1 MTAMKT
7 NKIIIMCMLLLFSGS
22 TFAQTQQE
30 RLTRH
35 VYTLAGDS
43 LRGRKAGSEDAAKAA
58 AYIVAQFEE
67 IGIQPFYDGG
77 WYQPFERSGK
87 TYKNVIGVIPGND
100 PVLKDEYI
108 IIGAHYDH
116 LGVMNDQIYNG
127 ADDNASGTATII
139 EMARILKNQQ
149 SDLKRSVIIAA
160 FDAEEIGLWGS
171 NYLAKQMDLS
181 RVKLMMSID
190 MVGWLEKGKTL
201 RLQGA
206 ATIKDGKRLLREVA
220 EKMHIDIKPKDFE
233 TSIFGATDTQSFA
246 QRGVATLYV
255 TTGLKSPYHKPEDDP
270 ELIDYKGLDKV
281 ADYMA
286 DVTMRCATDEA
297 FAPTGKISPIHSGQR
312 KKLEIDPTVS
322 LVNGYVAFPKAGFN
336 GKSRY
341 GVNAGLMAQLN
352 LSSHFT
358 LETGAQYELLRAKM
372 PDEGDLFNAY
382 LPYRQQSI
390 LVPANL
396 LVNIGGAP
404 GVDAFVELGGFYG
417 RVLTTELEDAHDNI
431 NPNQWGL
438 NWAFGLR
445 LGKVKI
451 SGGRRYQLN
460 PFFVGDEGLPD
471 AKLRAGSFS
480 VGYYF

>member
-1 MTAMKT
+1 MR
-7 NKIIIMCMLLLFSGS
+7 NKIHFILICMLLLFSGS

-67 IGIQPFYDGG
+67 IGIQPFYDEG

-116 LGVMNDQIYNG
+116 LGVMNDEIYNG

-139 EMARILKNQQ
+139 EMARILKGQQ
-149 SDLKRSVIIAA
+149 SQLKRSVIVAA

-171 NYLAKQMDLS
+171 NHLAKQLDLS
-181 RVKLMMSID
+181 KVKLMMSID
-190 MVGWLEKGKTL
+190 MVGWLEKGKIL

-206 ATIKDGKRLLREVA
+206 ATIKNGKRMLSEEA
-220 EKMHIDIKPKDFE
+220 EKMNIDIKPKDFE
-233 TSIFGATDTQSFA
+233 TSILGATDTQGFA

-270 ELIDYKGLDKV
+270 ELIDYEGLDKV

-286 DVTMRCATDEA
+286 DVTMRFATDEN
-297 FAPTGKISPIHSGQR
+297 FTPSGKISPIHSGKR
-312 KKLEIDPTVS
+312 KTLEIMPSVS
-322 LVNGYVAFPKAGFN
+322 LVNGNVAFPDAGFD
-336 GKSRY
+336 GKNRY
-341 GVNAGLMAQLN
+341 GVNAGLMALLN
-352 LSSHFT
+352 LNSHFT
-358 LETGAQYELLRAKM
+358 LKAGAQYELLRAKY
-372 PDEGDLFNAY
+372 PDESNLFNSY
-382 LPYRQQSI
+382 LPYRQQSV
-390 LVPANL
+390 LVPVSL
-396 LVNIGGAP
+396 LVYIGGAP
-404 GVDAFVELGGFYG
+404 GMDVYVEAGGFYG
-417 RVLTTELEDAHDNI
+417 RVINAEFGGEPELSID
-431 NPNQWGL
+431 PNQYGID
-438 NWAFGLR
+438 WAVGFR
-445 LGKVKI
+445 LGKVNI

-460 PFFVGDEGLPD
+460 PMFVNEGAPKARLH
-471 AKLRAGSFS
+471 AGSFS

>member
-1 MTAMKT
+1 MK
-7 NKIIIMCMLLLFSGS
+7 NNRFFFICMLLLIGGS

-35 VYTLAGDS
+35 VYYLAGDS

-58 AYIVAQFEE
+58 AYIVKQFEE
-67 IGIQPFYDGG
+67 IGIQPYYEEG
-77 WYQPFERSGK
+77 WYQTFEKYGNS
-87 TYKNVIGVIPGND
+87 YKNVVGIIPGND

-139 EMARILKNQQ
+139 EMARILKSQQ
-149 SDLKRSVIIAA
+149 SNLKRSVIVAA

-171 NYLAKQMDLS
+171 DYLSKKLDLS
-181 RVKLMMSID
+181 KVKLMMSID

-201 RLQGA
+201 RFEGV
-206 ATIKDGKRLLREVA
+206 ATVKDGKRLLHEEA
-220 EKMHIDIKPKDFE
+220 EKMHIDIKSKNFE
-233 TSIFGATDTQSFA
+233 TSILGATDTQGFA
-246 QRGVATLYV
+246 KKGVATWYV
-255 TTGLKSPYHKPEDDP
+255 STGLKSPYHKPEDDP
-270 ELIDYKGLDKV
+270 ELIDYKGLDRIT
-281 ADYMA
+281 DYMA
-286 DVTMRCATDEA
+286 DITMRCATDED
-297 FAPTGKISPIHSGQR
+297 FAPSGKISPLHSGKR
-312 KKLEIDPTVS
+312 KRLEIDPVVS

-390 LVPANL
+390 LVPANFI
-396 LVNIGGAP
+396 VNVGGAP
-404 GVDAFVELGGFYG
+404 GVDIYVEAGGFYG
-417 RVLTTELEDAHDNI
+417 RVLNAEFVGEPELNI
-431 NPNQWGL
+431 NPNQYGI
-438 NWAFGLR
+438 NWAVGFR
-445 LGKVKI
+445 FGKVNI

-460 PFFVGDEGLPD
+460 PMFVNEGAPN
-471 AKLRAGSFS
+471 AKLHVGNFS
-480 VGYYF
+480 LGYYF

>member
-1 MTAMKT
+1 MRYKRYFV
-7 NKIIIMCMLLLFSGS
+7 ILCLLLVSGS

-67 IGIQPFYDGG
+67 IGIQPFYDEG

-116 LGVMNDQIYNG
+116 LGVMNDEIYNG

-139 EMARILKNQQ
+139 EMARILKGQQ
-149 SDLKRSVIIAA
+149 SQLKRSVIVAA

-171 NYLAKQMDLS
+171 NHLAKQLDLS
-181 RVKLMMSID
+181 KVKLMMSID

-206 ATIKDGKRLLREVA
+206 ATIKNGKRMLSEEA
-220 EKMHIDIKPKDFE
+220 EKMRIDIKSKDFE
-233 TSIFGATDTQSFA
+233 TSILGATDTQGFA

-255 TTGLKSPYHKPEDDP
+255 TTGLKSPYHQPEDDP
-270 ELIDYKGLDKV
+270 ELIDYEGMDRI

-286 DVTMRCATDEA
+286 DLTLRCATEED
-297 FAPTGKISPIHSGQR
+297 FAPSGKISPIHSGKR
-312 KKLEIDPTVS
+312 KTLEIVPTVS
-322 LVNGYVAFPKAGFN
+322 LVNGNIAFPQAGFD
-336 GKSRY
+336 GKRRY
-341 GVNAGLMAQLN
+341 GVNAGLMAQINLN
-352 LSSHFT
+352 THFA
-358 LETGAQYELLRAKM
+358 LETGAQYELLRAKY
-372 PDEGDLFNAY
+372 PDESDLFNAY
-382 LPYRQQSI
+382 LPYRQQSVQ
-390 LVPANL
+390 VPLNL
-396 LVNIGGAP
+396 IVYFGGTP
-404 GVDAFVELGGFYG
+404 GMDVYVEAGGFYG
-417 RVLTTELEDAHDNI
+417 RVLSAEFEREPELSVD
-431 NPNQWGL
+431 PNQYGISWEVG
-438 NWAFGLR
+438 FR
-445 LGKVKI
+445 LGKVNI

-460 PFFVGDEGLPD
+460 PMFVNEGAPKARLH
-471 AKLRAGSFS
+471 AGSFS

>member
-1 MTAMKT
+1 MR
-7 NKIIIMCMLLLFSGS
+7 NKRYYLSLCLLLLAGSS

-58 AYIVAQFEE
+58 AYIVAQFAE
-67 IGIQPFYDGG
+67 IGIQPYYAEG
-77 WYQPFERSGK
+77 WYQPFERNGK
-87 TYKNVIGVIPGND
+87 TYKNVVGVIPGND
-100 PVLKDEYI
+100 PVLKGEYI

-139 EMARILKNQQ
+139 EMARILKSQQ
-149 SDLKRSVIIAA
+149 NLLKRSVIVAA
-160 FDAEEIGLWGS
+160 FDAEEIGLCGS
-171 NYLAKQMDLS
+171 NHLSKQLDLS
-181 RVKLMMSID
+181 KVKLMMSID

-201 RLQGA
+201 RFEGA
-206 ATIKDGKRLLREVA
+206 ATIKDGKRLLREEA
-220 EKMHIDIKPKDFE
+220 EKMHLDIKPKDFE
-233 TSIFGATDTQSFA
+233 TSILGATDTQGFA

-270 ELIDYKGLDKV
+270 ELIDYEGMDRIT
-281 ADYMA
+281 DYMA
-286 DVTMRCATDEA
+286 DLTMRCATDED

-312 KKLEIDPTVS
+312 KTLEIMPTVS
-322 LVNGYVAFPKAGFN
+322 WVNGNIAFPQAGFD
-336 GKSRY
+336 GKTRS
-341 GVNAGLMAQLN
+341 GVNAGLMAQVN
-352 LSSHFT
+352 LSSHFA
-358 LETGAQYELLRAKM
+358 LETGAQYELLRAKC
-372 PDEGDLFNAY
+372 PDEGDLFDSY

-417 RVLTTELEDAHDNI
+417 RVLTAELEDAHDNI
-431 NPNQWGL
+431 NLNQYGI
-438 NWAFGLR
+438 NWAFGFR

-451 SGGRRYQLN
+451 SGSRRYQLN
-460 PFFVGDEGLPD
+460 PFFVGDAGLPD
-471 AKLRAGSFS
+471 ARLRAGNFS
-480 VGYYF
+480 IGYYF

>member
-1 MTAMKT
+1 
-7 NKIIIMCMLLLFSGS
+7 MLLVFCGS

-58 AYIVAQFEE
+58 AYIVSQFEE
-67 IGIQPFYDGG
+67 MGLQPYFEEG
-77 WYQPFERSGK
+77 WYQPFERSGN

-127 ADDNASGTATII
+127 ADDNASGTATVI
-139 EMARILKNQQ
+139 EMARILKSQQ
-149 SDLKRSVIIAA
+149 SNLKRSIIIAA

-171 NYLAKQMDLS
+171 NYLSRQLDLS
-181 RVKLMMSID
+181 KVKLMMSVD

-201 RLQGA
+201 QLQGT
-206 ATIKDGKRLLREVA
+206 ATIKDGKRLVCEEA
-220 EKMHIDIKPKDFE
+220 EKMHINIKAKNFE

-246 QRGVATLYV
+246 KKGVATLYV

-270 ELIDYKGLDKV
+270 ELIDYEGLDRI

-286 DVTMRCATDEA
+286 DVTMRCATDED
-297 FAPTGKISPIHSGQR
+297 FAPSGKISPIHSGKR
-312 KKLEIDPTVS
+312 KALEIGSTVS
-322 LVNGYVAFPKAGFN
+322 LVSGSITFPKAGFD
-336 GKSRY
+336 GRSRY
-341 GVNAGLMAQLN
+341 GVNAGLTAQVN
-352 LSSHFT
+352 FDSHFA
-358 LETGAQYELLRAKM
+358 LKTGAQYELLRAKY
-372 PDEGDLFNAY
+372 PDESDMFNAY
-382 LPYRQQSI
+382 LPYQQQSI
-390 LVPANL
+390 LVPLNL

-404 GVDAFVELGGFYG
+404 GVDVFLEIGGFYG
-417 RVLTTELEDAHDNI
+417 RVLSTQFAKEPELNI
-431 NPNQWGL
+431 DPNQYGID
-438 NWAFGLR
+438 WAFGVR

-451 SGGRRYQLN
+451 SGERRYQLN
-460 PFFVGDEGLPD
+460 PMFVEEGAPQ
-471 AKLRAGSFS
+471 AKIHAGNFTI
-480 VGYYF
+480 GYYF

>member
-1 MTAMKT
+1 
-7 NKIIIMCMLLLFSGS
+7 MLLIVSGVTFS
-22 TFAQTQQE
+22 QTQQD

-58 AYIVAQFEE
+58 AYIVSQFEE
-67 IGIQPFYDGG
+67 IGIQPYYEEG
-77 WYQPFERSGK
+77 WYQPFERNGN

-116 LGVMNDQIYNG
+116 LGVRDGQIYNG

-139 EMARILKNQQ
+139 EMARILKSQQ
-149 SDLKRSVIIAA
+149 NSLKRSIIIAA

-171 NYLAKQMDLS
+171 NYLSKQLDLS
-181 RVKLMMSID
+181 KVKLMMSID

-201 RLQGA
+201 QLQGT
-206 ATIKDGKRLLREVA
+206 ATIKNGKRMLREEA
-220 EKMHIDIKPKDFE
+220 EKMHLDIKPKDFE
-233 TSIFGATDTQSFA
+233 TSILGATDTQGFA

-270 ELIDYKGLDKV
+270 ELIDYKGMDKV
-281 ADYMA
+281 TDYMA
-286 DVTMRCATDEA
+286 DVTMRCATDEG
-297 FAPTGKISPIHSGQR
+297 FAPSGKISPIHSGKR
-312 KKLEIDPTVS
+312 KTLEIVPTVS
-322 LVNGYVAFPKAGFN
+322 LVNGNVAFSQAGFD

-352 LSSHFT
+352 LSTHFA
-358 LETGAQYELLRAKM
+358 LQTGAQFELLRAKY
-372 PDEGDLFNAY
+372 PDECDLFNSY
-382 LPYRQQSI
+382 LPYRQQSVLI
-390 LVPANL
+390 PVNL
-396 LVNIGGAP
+396 LVYIGGAP
-404 GVDAFVELGGFYG
+404 GVDVYVEAGGFYG
-417 RVLTTELEDAHDNI
+417 RVLSSEFGGEPGLSVDSNQYGI
-431 NPNQWGL
+431 NWSIG
-438 NWAFGLR
+438 FR
-445 LGKVKI
+445 LGKLNI

-460 PFFVGDEGLPD
+460 PMFVNEGAPKT
-471 AKLRAGSFS
+471 KLQVGSFS

>member
-1 MTAMKT
+1 MKT
-7 NKIIIMCMLLLFSGS
+7 NKIIIACLLLIVSGI
-22 TFAQTQQE
+22 TFAQTQQD

-58 AYIVAQFEE
+58 AYIVSQFEE
-67 IGIQPFYDGG
+67 IGIQPYYEEG
-77 WYQPFERSGK
+77 WYQTFERNGK

-139 EMARILKNQQ
+139 EVARILKSQQNQ
-149 SDLKRSVIIAA
+149 LKRTVVVAA
-160 FDAEEIGLWGS
+160 FDAEELGLWGS
-171 NYLAKQMDLS
+171 NYLAKQLDLS
-181 RVKLMMSID
+181 KVKLMMSID

-201 RLQGA
+201 RFEGA
-206 ATIKDGKRLLREVA
+206 ATIKDGKRLLREEA
-220 EKMHIDIKPKDFE
+220 EKMHLDIKPKDFE
-233 TSIFGATDTQSFA
+233 TSILGATDTQGFA

-270 ELIDYKGLDKV
+270 ELIDYEGMDRIT
-281 ADYMA
+281 DYMA
-286 DVTMRCATDEA
+286 DLTMRCATDED

-312 KKLEIDPTVS
+312 KTLEIMPTVS
-322 LVNGYVAFPKAGFN
+322 WVNGNIAFPQAGFD
-336 GKSRY
+336 GKTRS
-341 GVNAGLMAQLN
+341 GVNAGLMAQVN
-352 LSSHFT
+352 LSSHFA
-358 LETGAQYELLRAKM
+358 LETGAQYELLRAKC
-372 PDEGDLFNAY
+372 PDEGDLFDSY

-417 RVLTTELEDAHDNI
+417 RVLTAELEDAHDNI
-431 NPNQWGL
+431 NLNQYGI
-438 NWAFGLR
+438 NWAFGFR

-451 SGGRRYQLN
+451 SGSRRYQLN
-460 PFFVGDEGLPD
+460 PFFVGDAGLPD
-471 AKLRAGSFS
+471 ARLRAGNFS
-480 VGYYF
+480 IGYYF

>member
-1 MTAMKT
+1 MKT
-7 NKIIIMCMLLLFSGS
+7 NRIIITCLLLIVSGV
-22 TFAQTQQE
+22 TFAQTQQD

-58 AYIVAQFEE
+58 AYIVSQFEE
-67 IGIQPFYDGG
+67 IGIQPYYEEG
-77 WYQPFERSGK
+77 WYQPFERNGN

-116 LGVMNDQIYNG
+116 LGVRDGQIYNG

-139 EMARILKNQQ
+139 EMARILKSQQ
-149 SDLKRSVIIAA
+149 NSLKRSIIVAA

-171 NYLAKQMDLS
+171 NYLTKKLDLS

-201 RLQGA
+201 QLQGA
-206 ATIKDGKRLLREVA
+206 ATIKNGKRLLREEA
-220 EKMHIDIKPKDFE
+220 EKMRIDIKSKDFE
-233 TSIFGATDTQSFA
+233 TSILGATDTQSFA
-246 QRGVATLYV
+246 EKGVATLYV

-286 DVTMRCATDEA
+286 DVTMRCATDEG
-297 FAPTGKISPIHSGQR
+297 FAPSGKISPIHSGKR
-312 KKLEIDPTVS
+312 KTLEIIPTVS
-322 LVNGYVAFPKAGFN
+322 MVNGNIAFPKAGFD

-341 GVNAGLMAQLN
+341 GVNAGLMAQVN
-352 LSSHFT
+352 LSSHFA
-358 LETGAQYELLRAKM
+358 LETGAQYELLRAKY
-372 PDEGDLFNAY
+372 PDGSDLFNAY
-382 LPYRQQSI
+382 LPYQQQSI
-390 LVPANL
+390 FVPANL
-396 LVNIGGAP
+396 LVNFGGAP
-404 GVDAFVELGGFYG
+404 GVDIFLEMGGFYG
-417 RVLTTELEDAHDNI
+417 RVLNAQFAEEPETSID
-431 NPNQWGL
+431 PNQYGL
-438 NWAFGLR
+438 NWAFGFR
-445 LGKVKI
+445 LGKVKV

-460 PFFVGDEGLPD
+460 PMFVGEGVPQ
-471 AKLRAGSFS
+471 AKLHAGNFTI
-480 VGYYF
+480 GYYF

>member
-1 MTAMKT
+1 MR
-7 NKIIIMCMLLLFSGS
+7 NKRYFLSLCLLLFVGGS

-58 AYIVAQFEE
+58 AYIVNQFEE
-67 IGIQPFYDGG
+67 IGIQSYYDEG
-77 WYQPFERSGK
+77 WYQPFERNGK
-87 TYKNVIGVIPGND
+87 TYKNVVGVIPGSD

-116 LGVMNDQIYNG
+116 LGVMNEQIYNG

-139 EMARILKNQQ
+139 EMARILKSQQ
-149 SDLKRSVIIAA
+149 SDLKRSVIVAA

-171 NYLAKQMDLS
+171 NHLSKQLDLS
-181 RVKLMMSID
+181 KVKLMMSID

-206 ATIKDGKRLLREVA
+206 ATIKDGKRLLREEA

-270 ELIDYKGLDKV
+270 ELIDYKGLDRV
-281 ADYMA
+281 VDYMA
-286 DVTMRCATDEA
+286 DVTMRCATDEN
-297 FAPTGKISPIHSGQR
+297 FAPTGKVSPIHSGKR
-312 KKLEIDPTVS
+312 KTLEIDPTVS
-322 LVNGYVAFPKAGFN
+322 LVNGNIAFPKAGFD
-336 GKSRY
+336 GKNRY

-352 LSSHFT
+352 LSSHFA

-372 PDEGDLFNAY
+372 PDEGDLFDSY
-382 LPYRQQSI
+382 MPYRQQSI

-417 RVLTTELEDAHDNI
+417 RVLTAELKDAHDNI
-431 NPNQWGL
+431 NPNQYGIS
-438 NWAFGLR
+438 WAFGFR

-451 SGGRRYQLN
+451 SGSRRYQLN
-460 PFFVGDEGLPD
+460 PFFVGDAGLPD
-471 AKLRAGSFS
+471 ARLRAGSFS